1 MMSFALRGN
10 SAAGS
15 KESRERK
22 QVVFLKRQK
31 ILLCLF
37 SFFFILVNSWKKH
50 EYSLSPREKEGSEFG
65 LKLRRDLEK

>member
-22 QVVFLKRQK
+22 QVVFQNFKTK
-31 ILLCLF
+31 KTSSTAF
-37 SFFFILVNSWKKH
+37 SSSFYICRFM
-50 EYSLSPREKEGSEFG
+50 EET
-65 LKLRRDLEK
+65 